1 MSAGM
6 REPRSVQRGRAPS
19 RCLCLSL
26 LLPAFAG
33 AQVLGVPAVVQ
44 EQSEWCW
51 AAVSS
56 SILGYYKKP
65 RSQCAIAEYART
77 KATWHDYGQ
86 VDCCKNP
93 SGACNYWDYNWG
105 YPGSIQ
111 DILQTNGIQNAGVPG
126 VLTHAQVR
134 TEVAA
139 RRPFVIR
146 WAWTSGGGHFIVG
159 TGLVDSTLYYMNP
172 WPGEGAKIADYSW
185 VVSSSAHAWEGTNTL
200 KTSPVVGATRSDDS
214 DPLRVRGQMTTDGL
228 EVSWSSGLDE
238 AIELRAHSLDGRLV
252 GKVCLQPQD
261 ARRGTA
267 LVSGW
272 SFPPGGAVLSL
283 RAGEVTARAMVIVD
297 R

>member
-6 REPRSVQRGRAPS
+6 WEPGSVQRGRAPS
-19 RCLCLSL
+19 RSLWLSL
-26 LLPAFAG
+26 LFPAFAG
-33 AQVLGVPAVVQ
+33 AQMLGVPAVVQ

-65 RSQCAIAEYART
+65 LSQCAIAEYART

-86 VDCCKNP
+86 VDCCKSP
-93 SGACNYWDYNWG
+93 SGACNYWNYNWG

-111 DILQTNGIQNAGVPG
+111 DILQTNGIENSGVPG

-146 WAWTSGGGHFIVG
+146 WAWTTGGGHFIVG

-185 VVSSSAHAWEGTNTL
+185 VASSSDHTWDGTNTL
-200 KTSPVVGATRSDDS
+200 RTSPVVGATRFPGA
-214 DPLRVRGQMTTDGL
+214 DPLRVRGRMTTQGL
-228 EVSWSSGLDE
+228 EVSWPSGRDE

-252 GKVCLQPQD
+252 GVVHLEPQV
-261 ARRGTA
+261 ARTGTT

-272 SFPPGGAVLSL
+272 ILPSGGIVLSL
-283 RAGEVTARAMVIVD
+283 RAGEVTARAMVFVD